1 MRAVLILWLWAWAGL
16 SCGRESA
23 QQAVSQPGDTA
34 WRTVVDMRGAAVL
47 LPAKLERVVT
57 VSDGLVETAMIHFG
71 QTAALVGLGSSCV
84 QRTFRYDFP
93 GRSGEGYSYE
103 DGMNPAAL
111 LYPRL
116 RELPLIASSG
126 TALNYESLASLAPQ
140 VLILRAGSCTLPSW
154 EDEGT
159 QKIVQK
165 VEALGIP
172 VVVLKAP
179 PCYDS
184 PTVEH
189 ISEELGIL
197 GEIFDR
203 AAEARQLAAYLEGIS
218 AMIQARTSDIPE
230 HDKPRLL
237 LLGLS
242 PKARASGG
250 AGNTKGLNTI
260 ESYFI
265 ESIANARNAYTGL
278 GGRSS
283 YLLLST
289 EQIYALA
296 PDVIVLPTASGYHP
310 PEELYAAPYYQ
321 NLQHLDAVKQERV
334 YALPWTPCNCA
345 KRLEYPLEALIIA
358 KAAYPERFEDIR
370 IYDWSLSFYQE
381 LYRVDKAAARQ
392 IRSAQWLDW
401 MAATNF

>member
-1 MRAVLILWLWAWAGL
+1 MRALLILMLLVAVG
-16 SCGRESA
+16 CGPEA
-23 QQAVSQPGDTA
+23 AEQAARQGDDAA
-34 WRTVVDMRGAAVL
+34 WRTVADMRGARVR

-71 QTAALVGLGSSCV
+71 QAEALVGLGSSCV
-84 QRTFRYDFP
+84 QRSFRYDFP
-93 GRSGEGYSYE
+93 SRSGGGYRYE

-111 LYPRL
+111 LHPRL
-116 RELPLIASSG
+116 RDLPLIASSG

-154 EDEGT
+154 EDEST
-159 QKIVQK
+159 QKVVQK

-172 VVVLKAP
+172 VVVLKGP

-184 PTVEH
+184 PRVEH
-189 ISEELGIL
+189 ISEELAIL

-218 AMIQARTSDIPE
+218 AMIQTRTSGIPE
-230 HDKPRLL
+230 QAKPRLL

-250 AGNTKGLNTI
+250 AGNTKGFNTI

-265 ESIANARNAYTGL
+265 ETIANARNAYTGL

-321 NLQHLDAVKQERV
+321 SLQHLKAVQERRV

-345 KRLEYPLEALIIA
+345 KRLEYPLEMLIIA

-370 IYDWSLSFYQE
+370 TYEWALSFYQQ
-381 LYRVDKAAARQ
+381 LYRVDEAAARR